1 MLAKQTLIQW
11 LEGGNDALNVSFASS
26 VDFPTWFGAGCFG
39 GLACCMFAIA
49 INALYT
55 TLRRRG
61 TTRQLAGAVVTCV
74 ISALLLLPAFVWY
87 DQRVGTGFTASEG
100 ATLSFAEVGVVFVYV
115 ALWGWLLPLSATITY
130 CLFALPRS
138 RDESGS
144 YSDSMR
150 LPSLYQPTRSN
161 NAGGAQQR
169 ASSSANAP
177 NTPVPFVFSEGGGK
191 LKTLQVWGWLEYRNG
206 RLQGQRL
213 ALKQT
218 VVKLGRGEDNDIWLD
233 DEKASRDHA
242 QLIWHLGTIYI
253 IPCDIRNAVLL
264 NGQPIHGPTI
274 VRQGDVFEVGSQRFL
289 FEYAE
294 RSNTAEHGDPLQRG
308 VLERHLR
315 RAPITP
321 LPMNRNPSAL
331 TKPLKDDGDSY
342 NPPDEYATIASQ
354 LPITNRSE
362 PSQPWQET
370 AELNPVARR
379 GVSLPPPLRSDKR
392 SSAFLIRSGEM
403 AGKGFLL
410 DRPVLTIGRGVE
422 SDVIIND
429 ASISRLHAQVLRQ
442 ANGDYVQDLASRN
455 GTKVNDE
462 PLQAPRLLR
471 QGDIVCLGE
480 VRMEYTSASTAL
492 TTPLQPLPLPSRA
505 RSISGPVPLRLPSKP
520 KKV

>member
-1 MLAKQTLIQW
+1 ML
-11 LEGGNDALNVSFASS
+11 
-26 VDFPTWFGAGCFG
+26 
-39 GLACCMFAIA
+39 AIA
-49 INALYT
+49 INVLYT

-87 DQRVGTGFTASEG
+87 DQRFSVEG

-138 RDESGS
+138 HDELGS

-150 LPSLYQPTRSN
+150 LLSLFQSARSN
-161 NAGGAQQR
+161 NAGGAQQQ
-169 ASSSANAP
+169 ASSPANAP
-177 NTPVPFVFSEGGGK
+177 NTPVPFVFGEGGGK
-191 LKTLQVWGWLEYRNG
+191 LTPLQVWGWLEYRNG

-213 ALKQT
+213 ALKQA

-233 DEKASRDHA
+233 DERASRDHA

-294 RSNTAEHGDPLQRG
+294 RSNTAEHGDPLQHG
-308 VLERHLR
+308 LLERHLR

-321 LPMNRNPSAL
+321 IPMNRNPSAL
-331 TKPLKDDGDSY
+331 TVGAGDPVRGTGNAPALEDDGDRY

-354 LPITNRSE
+354 LSVTTRRGGPLRS
-362 PSQPWQET
+362 PVSQPWQET
-370 AELNPVARR
+370 AVLDPVAQAAAVRT
-379 GVSLPPPLRSDKR
+379 DKR

-442 ANGDYVQDLASRN
+442 ANGDYVQDLTSRN

-480 VRMEYTSASTAL
+480 VRMEYTSVSTAL

-520 KKV
+520 KKE

>member
-11 LEGGNDALNVSFASS
+11 FEGGNDALNVSFASS

-138 RDESGS
+138 HDESGS

-150 LPSLYQPTRSN
+150 LPGFRAYLSPRQDA
-161 NAGGAQQR
+161 AGVAGT
-169 ASSSANAP
+169 SNAP
-177 NTPVPFVFSEGGGK
+177 NTPVPFVFGEGGGK
-191 LKTLQVWGWLEYRNG
+191 LTTLQVWGWLEYSNG

-264 NGQPIHGPTI
+264 NGQRIHGPTI

-308 VLERHLR
+308 VLERNITMNRR

-321 LPMNRNPSAL
+321 IPVDRNPSAL

-370 AELNPVARR
+370 AVLDPVAQAAAVRT
-379 GVSLPPPLRSDKR
+379 DKR
-392 SSAFLIRSGEM
+392 SSAFLIRGGEM

-429 ASISRLHAQVLRQ
+429 VSISRLHAQVLRQ

-455 GTKVNDE
+455 GTKVNNE

-480 VRMEYTSASTAL
+480 VRMEYTSVSTAL

>member
-11 LEGGNDALNVSFASS
+11 FEGGKDALNVSFASS

-49 INALYT
+49 INAFYT

-87 DQRVGTGFTASEG
+87 DQRFSVEG
-100 ATLSFAEVGVVFVYV
+100 ASLSFAEVGVVFVYV

-138 RDESGS
+138 HDESGS
-144 YSDSMR
+144 YSDLMR
-150 LPSLYQPTRSN
+150 LLSLNQSARSN
-161 NAGGAQQR
+161 NAGGAQQQ
-169 ASSSANAP
+169 ASSPANAP
-177 NTPVPFVFSEGGGK
+177 NTPVPFVFGEGGGK
-191 LKTLQVWGWLEYRNG
+191 LTPLQVWGWLEYRNG

-213 ALKQT
+213 ALKQA

-233 DEKASRDHA
+233 DERASRDHA

-294 RSNTAEHGDPLQRG
+294 RSNTAEHGDPLQHG
-308 VLERHLR
+308 LLERHLR

-321 LPMNRNPSAL
+321 IPMNRNPSAL

-370 AELNPVARR
+370 AVLDPVAQAAAVRT
-379 GVSLPPPLRSDKR
+379 DKR

-422 SDVIIND
+422 SDVIINE

-462 PLQAPRLLR
+462 PLQAPRLLH

-480 VRMEYTSASTAL
+480 VRMEYTSVSTAL
-492 TTPLQPLPLPSRA
+492 ATPLRPLPLPSRA

-520 KKV
+520 KKE